1 MAQHYPLQR
10 EDIKEVCETLESC
23 PEFKRFLKAKNTD
36 YQIRGWD
43 WGEGIYG
50 YSENPETNVSKLPKE
65 NLFDLKEGWAVMFRT
80 FGKLSDYIT
89 NEELVKN
96 EPYINSGYLEIHIGV
111 DFKIKSIFLV
121 L

>member
-1 MAQHYPLQR
+1 
-10 EDIKEVCETLESC
+10 
-23 PEFKRFLKAKNTD
+23 
-36 YQIRGWD
+36 
-43 WGEGIYG
+43 
-50 YSENPETNVSKLPKE
+50 
-65 NLFDLKEGWAVMFRT
+65 MFRT